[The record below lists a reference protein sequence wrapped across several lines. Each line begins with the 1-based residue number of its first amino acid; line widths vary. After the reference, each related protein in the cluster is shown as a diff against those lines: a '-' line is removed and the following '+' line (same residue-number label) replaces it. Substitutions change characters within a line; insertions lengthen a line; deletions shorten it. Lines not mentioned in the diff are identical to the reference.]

1 MPVLIIA
8 VAFLVVFLIMG
19 AMSISAVISERRF
32 EREVED
38 YKIVTGIPSAD
49 KPGEAPGT
57 KTATAG
63 R

>member
-8 VAFLVVFLIMG
+8 VVFLVLFLIMG

-38 YKIVTGIPSAD
+38 YKIITGVPPAD
-49 KPGEAPGT
+49 KAETNPAAKIAG
-57 KTATAG
+57 AG